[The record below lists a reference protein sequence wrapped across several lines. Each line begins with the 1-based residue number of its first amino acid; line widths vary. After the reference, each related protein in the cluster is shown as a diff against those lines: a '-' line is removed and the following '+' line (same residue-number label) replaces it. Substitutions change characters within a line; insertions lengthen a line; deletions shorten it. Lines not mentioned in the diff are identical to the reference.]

1 MTITIYAASSP
12 RIAPVYFGAAK
23 ELGKLLAQEGI
34 ACVNGGGNEGL
45 MACVTDAVLEYGG
58 KATGII
64 PQFMVDK
71 GWCHP
76 YLSERIITKDMHTR
90 KQWMA
95 EKSDACI
102 ALPGGVG
109 TLEELLEIITW
120 KQRGLYTKPVIIL
133 NINHFYD
140 DLLRMLKRIE
150 EWNFIS
156 SGQPSAWRVA
166 ETPKEAL
173 QKIC

>member
-1 MTITIYAASSP
+1 MTITIYAASSS
-12 RIAPVYFGAAK
+12 RIAPVYFEAAK
-23 ELGKLLAQEGI
+23 ELGKLLAQHRI
-34 ACVNGGGNEGL
+34 TCVNGGGHSGL
-45 MACVTDAVLEYGG
+45 MACVTDAVLEQGG
-58 KATGII
+58 KVTGII
-64 PQFMVDK
+64 PQFMVDR

-76 YLSERIITKDMHTR
+76 SLSERIITEGMHMR

-120 KQRGLYTKPVIIL
+120 KQLGLYTNPIIIL

-140 DLLRMLKRIE
+140 NLLRMLEEIR
-150 EWNFIS
+150 EWNFMP
-156 SGQPSAWRVA
+156 SGQPSPWQVA
-166 ETPKEAL
+166 ETPQEAL